1 MQILHVASSTDLRAA
16 STFDHAM
23 EPLLQRLEAA
33 GRAGHPLVA
42 TKLCQDYLQVCRWPF
57 RQLEYAYA
65 LEAIERWGGNPG
77 LALDAGSGITPF
89 GHALAAR
96 GWNVTACDFDGEL
109 MRNLSGAH
117 LETVYGSRVHYEQQD
132 LRHIDHADGTYDL
145 VTCVSVI
152 EHLGAPAD
160 RTAFAEL
167 RRVLKP
173 GGLLVVTV
181 DFEPP
186 ARRGRVEA
194 HRVRRR
200 LRELA
205 STGDVAGLMAA
216 IGRKLRAWG
225 SRASGAVAHARSA
238 NQCFQTGHLADDIA
252 PDMTPGLQA
261 LDVPFARP
269 LDAVGAEAVE
279 AFWNL
284 IPGLFDLQGRR
295 IVLPAA
301 MCYVKPS

>member
-1 MQILHVASSTDLRAA
+1 MQILHVASHHDLRTA
-16 STFDHAM
+16 SAFDDAM

-65 LEAIERWGGNPG
+65 LEAIARTGKGPG
-77 LALDAGSGITPF
+77 RALDAGSGITPF

-96 GWNVTACDFDGEL
+96 GWDVTACDFDGSL
-109 MRNLSGAH
+109 MRDLAAADMAA
-117 LETVYGSRVHYEQQD
+117 VYGSAVRYEQQD
-132 LRHIDHADGTYDL
+132 LTRITYPDASFDL

-152 EHLGAPAD
+152 EHIGAPAD
-160 RTAFAEL
+160 QLAFAEL

-181 DFEPP
+181 DFEP
-186 ARRGRVEA
+186 AFSHGSTESRRVG
-194 HRVRRR
+194 RR
-200 LRELA
+200 LKELA
-205 STGDVAGLMAA
+205 TRGDVAGLASA
-216 IGRKLRAWG
+216 VGRKVRAWG
-225 SRASGAVAHARSA
+225 SVAAGSAAHARTP
-238 NQCFQTGHLADDIA
+238 NQCFQIAHLVDDVA
-252 PDMTPGLQA
+252 PGMTPGLEP
-261 LDVPFARP
+261 LDVPFAHP
-269 LDAVGAEAVE
+269 LDAVDAEAVE

-284 IPGLFDLQGRR
+284 VPGLFDVQGRR

-301 MCYVKPS
+301 LRYVKPS

>member
-1 MQILHVASSTDLRAA
+1 
-16 STFDHAM
+16 M

-57 RQLEYAYA
+57 RKLEYTYA
-65 LEAIERWGGNPG
+65 LEAIERWCRRPG
-77 LALDAGSGITPF
+77 LALDAGSGITPL

-96 GWNVTACDFDGEL
+96 GWNVTACDFDGDL
-109 MRNLSGAH
+109 MRRLEAADM
-117 LETVYGSRVHYEQQD
+117 ETVYGSRVHYEQQD
-132 LRHIDHADGTYDL
+132 LRKIKHPDATFDL

-152 EHLGAPAD
+152 EHMGAPSD
-160 RTAFAEL
+160 RTALAEL

-186 ARRGRVEA
+186 SRRGGLETGRF
-194 HRVRRR
+194 RRR

-205 STGDVAGLMAA
+205 AAGDVGGLVTAL
-216 IGRKLRAWG
+216 GRKLRAWG
-225 SRASGAVAHARSA
+225 SVASGEAAHARTP

-252 PDMTPGLQA
+252 PDMMPGLQA
-261 LDVPFARP
+261 LDVPFAQP
-269 LDAVGAEAVE
+269 LDAVDAEAVE

-284 IPGLFDLQGRR
+284 VPGLFDVQGRR

-301 MCYVKPS
+301 MCYVKPT